1 MMVTI
6 FINVIFINKLFN
18 QNYKG
23 ANIMAIDNGDF
34 VRVNFTGK
42 VKETDEVFDTTYDEI
57 AQESRIFDENKTYIF
72 I

>member
-34 VRVNFTGK
+34 VRVNFM
-42 VKETDEVFDTTYDEI
+42 VK
-57 AQESRIFDENKTYIF
+57 
-72 I
+72 